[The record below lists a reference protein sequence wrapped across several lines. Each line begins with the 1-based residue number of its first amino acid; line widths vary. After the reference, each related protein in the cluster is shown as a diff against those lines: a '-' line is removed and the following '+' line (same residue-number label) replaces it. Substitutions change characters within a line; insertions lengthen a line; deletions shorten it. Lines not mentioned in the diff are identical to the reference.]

1 MKSFNVGLYMKQNF
15 PIGVFDSGV
24 GGLTV
29 LKALRRRLPHEDLL
43 YLGDTARLPYGT
55 KSRETVARYAVQA
68 ASKLVERKV
77 KMLVI
82 ACNTAT
88 ASALGDLEA
97 RWPSLPVVGV
107 IEPGAKAACTATQN
121 GSIAVIATESTINNL
136 AYHKAIARINPEAK
150 VTARPC
156 SMFVSLAEEGWLDG
170 PVVEGTARRYLEP
183 LFFGQG
189 YGPDCLLLGCTHFP
203 PLAPVISELL
213 GPGVRIVDSAETTA
227 AEVGERL
234 TSLGA
239 LNPRQSPG
247 TARFMT
253 TDDADRFARTGATF
267 LGEEFLPEDVELIN
281 L

>member
-1 MKSFNVGLYMKQNF
+1 MKSEKMNPSL

-29 LKALRRRLPHEDLL
+29 LRAMRRRLPHEDLL

-55 KSRETVARYAVQA
+55 KSRETISRYALQA

-88 ASALGDLEA
+88 AAALDA
-97 RWPSLPVVGV
+97 IKAHWPELPVLGV
-107 IEPGAKAACTATQN
+107 IEPGARAACAATQ
-121 GSIAVIATESTINNL
+121 GGAIAVIATESTINNR
-136 AYHKAIARINPEAK
+136 AYHKAIELISPQCT
-150 VTARPC
+150 VTAQSC

-170 PVVEGTARRYLEP
+170 PIVEGTARRYLDP
-183 LFFGQG
+183 LFTTGG
-189 YGPDCLLLGCTHFP
+189 ITRPDCLLLGCTHFP
-203 PLAPVISELL
+203 PLAPAISRVL

-227 AEVGERL
+227 AEVEERL
-234 TSLGA
+234 RGLAA
-239 LNPRQSPG
+239 LNPQSG
-247 TARFMT
+247 EGSASFMT
-253 TDDADRFARTGATF
+253 TDDVARFARTGAVF
-267 LGEEFLPEDVELIN
+267 LGCELAPQDVELVN